1 MLYHLLYPLTEYF
14 SLFNLFQYVTFRS
27 AYAAVTAFLLVFFI
41 GKPFIAFLKRRTIEE
56 RIREDTPDRH
66 QSKAGTPTMGG
77 VLIVVGTLVPT
88 LLWADIKSP
97 CVWMV
102 VGITFA
108 LGLLGFFDD
117 WLKVVKKKPL
127 GLLGRYKFITQA
139 IFAFAIGT
147 LVYLFPLANG
157 MTTVITFPFFKELA
171 VDIGLFYIVF
181 VAFTI
186 TATTNAV
193 NLTDGLDGLAAG
205 SVLFAAGAF
214 GIICY
219 VTSHA
224 YFADYL
230 DLMQIIGTSEL
241 VIFCAAMVGAI
252 MGFLWFNSYPAQIFM
267 GDTGSLAL
275 GGGLGTVAI
284 LAKQELTLVFIGG
297 IFVIETVSVISQVAY
312 FKLTG
317 GKRIFRMSPLH
328 HHYELLGLDESKIV
342 VRFWIIAA
350 IFAVIGLSTLKLR

>member
-1 MLYHLLYPLTEYF
+1 MLYNLLYPLTEHF
-14 SLFNLFQYVTFRS
+14 NLFNLFQYVTFRS
-27 AYAAVTAFLLVFFI
+27 AYAAVTAFLLVLFI
-41 GKPFIAFLKRRTIEE
+41 GKPFIAFLKKRTIEE
-56 RIREDTPDRH
+56 RIREDTPERH
-66 QSKAGTPTMGG
+66 QAKAGTPTMGG

-88 LLWADIKSP
+88 LLWADITSP
-97 CVWMV
+97 YVWMV
-102 VGITFA
+102 VGITFG
-108 LGLLGFFDD
+108 LGLLGFYDD
-117 WLKVVKKKPL
+117 WLKIVKKKPL
-127 GLLGRYKFITQA
+127 GLLGRYKLITQVVMA
-139 IFAFAIGT
+139 LAIGV
-147 LVYLFPLANG
+147 LIYVFPLANG
-157 MTTVITFPFFKELA
+157 MTTVIAFPFFKGLA
-171 VDIGLFYIVF
+171 IDVGIFYIIF

-186 TATTNAV
+186 TATTNSV

-205 SVLFAAGAF
+205 TVLFAAGAF

-224 YFADYL
+224 GFANYL
-230 DLMQIIGTSEL
+230 DIMFIGGTSEL
-241 VIFCAAMVGAI
+241 VIFCGAMVGAI

-284 LAKQELTLVFIGG
+284 LVKQELTLVFIGG
-297 IFVIETVSVISQVAY
+297 IFVIETMSVILQVLY
-312 FKLTG
+312 FKLSG

-350 IFAVIGLSTLKLR
+350 IFAVIGLSTLKIR

>member
-1 MLYHLLYPLTEYF
+1 MLYNLLYPLSEYF
-14 SLFNLFQYVTFRS
+14 GLLNLFQYITFRS
-27 AYAAVTAFLLVFFI
+27 AYAAVTAFLLVIFI
-41 GKPFIAFLKRRTIEE
+41 GKPFISFLKKKTIEE

-77 VLIVVGTLVPT
+77 VLIVVGTLLPT
-88 LLWADIKSP
+88 LLWADLNSAY
-97 CVWMV
+97 VWMV
-102 VGITFA
+102 VGITFG
-108 LGLLGFFDD
+108 LGLLGFYDD
-117 WLKVVKKKPL
+117 WLKVVKKKSL
-127 GLLGRYKFITQA
+127 GLLGRYKLITQVIMA
-139 IFAFAIGT
+139 VAIGV
-147 LVYLFPLANG
+147 LVYIFPLANG
-157 MTTVITFPFFKELA
+157 MTTVISFPFFKELA
-171 VDIGLFYIVF
+171 LDVGVFYIVF

-205 SVLFAAGAF
+205 TVLFAAGAF

-224 YFADYL
+224 HFAEYL
-230 DLMQIIGTSEL
+230 DLMYIGGASEL
-241 VIFCAAMVGAI
+241 VVFCGAMVGAI
-252 MGFLWFNSYPAQIFM
+252 MGFLWFNSYPAQVFM

-284 LAKQELTLVFIGG
+284 LAKQELTLIFIGG
-297 IFVIETVSVISQVAY
+297 IFVIETLSVIIQVIF
-312 FKLTG
+312 FKLSG
-317 GKRIFRMSPLH
+317 GKRVFRMSPLH

-350 IFAVIGLSTLKLR
+350 IFAVIGLSTLKIR

>member
-1 MLYHLLYPLTEYF
+1 
-14 SLFNLFQYVTFRS
+14 
-27 AYAAVTAFLLVFFI
+27 VFFI

-66 QSKAGTPTMGG
+66 QDKAGTPTMGG
-77 VLIVVGTLVPT
+77 VLIVVGTLLPT
-88 LLWADIKSP
+88 LLWADITSP
-97 CVWMV
+97 YVWMV

-127 GLLGRYKFITQA
+127 GLLGRYKLITQV

-147 LVYLFPLANG
+147 LVYLYPLANG
-157 MTTVITFPFFKELA
+157 MTTVLTFPFFKELA
-171 VDIGLFYIVF
+171 IDIGLFYIVF

-224 YFADYL
+224 FFAGYL
-230 DLMQIIGTSEL
+230 DLMQIVGTSEL

-284 LAKQELTLVFIGG
+284 LAKQELTLIFVGG
-297 IFVIETVSVISQVAY
+297 IFVVETLSVIIQVAY

-317 GKRIFRMSPLH
+317 GKRVFRMSPLH

>member
-1 MLYHLLYPLTEYF
+1 MLYNLLYPLTEYF

-27 AYAAVTAFLLVFFI
+27 AYAAITAFLVVLLV
-41 GKPFIAFLKRRTIEE
+41 GKPFIGYLKKKTLEE

-77 VLIVVGTLVPT
+77 LLIVAGTLIPT
-88 LLWADIKSP
+88 LLWADLRNP
-97 CVWMV
+97 YVWMV
-102 VGITFA
+102 VGITGG
-108 LGLLGFFDD
+108 LGLLGFYDD

-127 GLLGRYKFITQA
+127 GLLARYKFVTQMILA
-139 IFAFAIGT
+139 LIIGV
-147 LVYLFPLANG
+147 LVYIFPLANG
-157 MTTVITFPFFKELA
+157 MTTVVTVPFFKELA
-171 VDIGLFYIVF
+171 FNIGIFYIVF
-181 VAFTI
+181 AAVTI
-186 TATTNAV
+186 TASTNAV

-205 SVLFAAGAF
+205 SVLFAAGAL

-224 YFADYL
+224 VFADYL
-230 DLMQIIGTSEL
+230 NLMHLGGAAEL
-241 VIFCAAMVGAI
+241 VIFCSAMVGAI
-252 MGFLWFNSYPAQIFM
+252 MGFLWFNSYPAQVFM

-284 LAKQELTLVFIGG
+284 LAKQELTLIFVGG
-297 IFVIETVSVISQVAY
+297 VFVIETLSVIIQVAY

-317 GKRIFRMSPLH
+317 GKRVFRMSPLH
-328 HHYELLGLDESKIV
+328 HHFELLGLDEPKIV

-350 IFAVIGLSTLKLR
+350 VFALIGLSTLKIR